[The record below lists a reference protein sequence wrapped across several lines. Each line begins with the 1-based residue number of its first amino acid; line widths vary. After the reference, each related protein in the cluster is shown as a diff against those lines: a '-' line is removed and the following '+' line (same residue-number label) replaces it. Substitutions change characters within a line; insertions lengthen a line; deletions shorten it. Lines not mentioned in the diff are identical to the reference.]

1 MRRMYTTI
9 AGRVCKVFCRT
20 SDILFAKSFSIRG
33 FKMIRRRS
41 VLISR
46 VVLATLVL
54 ALGVLTANAYTIVMR
69 DGRRL
74 EIPDKF
80 TVTGSTLTYKAGSDI
95 QVTIQLNTVDVA
107 ATEKANGEA
116 AGSLLMRTSA
126 PQPVANVVPQG
137 RSRAGRSI
145 TNADLETYRRARVAG
160 EKEYEQMRQEQD
172 LPSREERRREVE
184 EIQDR
189 TLEQVRHMRSQQEKE
204 EAAYWRGRAE
214 SMRTGIGA
222 NQAEID
228 FWRSQVGAGSIIYPD
243 GGFFPSDGFGSGF
256 GDHRFRRFGRFPVS
270 DPFAGF
276 LSTPI
281 TPFPRFSSGFRRPF
295 VVRGRINQRS
305 GDGRGHGGRGHG
317 GRGHRR

>member
-1 MRRMYTTI
+1 
-9 AGRVCKVFCRT
+9 
-20 SDILFAKSFSIRG
+20 
-33 FKMIRRRS
+33 MIRRRR

-46 VVLATLVL
+46 VVGATLVL
-54 ALGVLTANAYTIVMR
+54 VLGVLSANAYTIVMR

-80 TVTGSTLTYKAGSDI
+80 TMTGSTLTYRAGSDI

-107 ATEKANGEA
+107 ATERANGEA
-116 AGSLLMRTSA
+116 PGSFWRKTSA
-126 PQPVANVVPQG
+126 PQPVANAVPQS
-137 RSRAGRSI
+137 RPRAGRSI
-145 TNADLETYRRARVAG
+145 TNTDLEPYRRTRLEG
-160 EKEYEQMRQEQD
+160 EKEYEQLRRD
-172 LPSREERRREVE
+172 FGLPSREERRREVE

-189 TLEQVRHMRSQQEKE
+189 TLEQVRNMRKQQEAE
-204 EAAYWRGRAE
+204 DAAYWRGRAE
-214 SMRTGIGA
+214 AMRAGSGA

-243 GGFFPSDGFGSGF
+243 GGFFPSDDGFGFGF

-305 GDGRGHGGRGHG
+305 GDGRGHRGRGHG

>member
-1 MRRMYTTI
+1 
-9 AGRVCKVFCRT
+9 
-20 SDILFAKSFSIRG
+20 
-33 FKMIRRRS
+33 MIRRRS

-80 TVTGSTLTYKAGSDI
+80 TVTASTLTYKAGSDI

-107 ATEKANGEA
+107 ATERANGEA
-116 AGSLLMRTSA
+116 AGAFLRKRSMPEVVVFPLLQTGH
-126 PQPVANVVPQG
+126 P
-137 RSRAGRSI
+137 RAGRSI
-145 TNADLETYRRARVAG
+145 TNADLEPFRRARIEG
-160 EKEYEQMRQEQD
+160 EKDYERQRVELG
-172 LPSREERRREVE
+172 LPSREERRREVA

-189 TLEQVRHMRSQQEKE
+189 TLEQVRYMRQQQEAE

-214 SMRTGIGA
+214 AMRTGAPA

-228 FWRSQVGAGSIIYPD
+228 FWRSGLGAGSIVYPD
-243 GGFFPSDGFGSGF
+243 SGFPFDGFGF
-256 GDHRFRRFGRFPVS
+256 GGRRFNRFGRFSVS
-270 DPFAGF
+270 DPFSGF

-281 TPFPRFSSGFRRPF
+281 TAFPRFPSSFRRPF
-295 VVRGRINQRS
+295 FVAPRVRIGGQRPS
-305 GDGRGHGGRGHG
+305 HGRGGR
-317 GRGHRR
+317 RR